1 VAGHPR
7 AERKLAAIL
16 VADIAGYSR
25 LVGLDE
31 EGTLA
36 RRRALRRELIDPT
49 IAEHRGRIFKTT
61 GDGVLVEF
69 ASVVDAVRCA
79 VAMQRATAA
88 REAAFIQDRRIKF
101 RVGINLADI
110 VVEGDDILGDGVN
123 IAARLEAIAPP
134 GGICLSGAAFDQVEG
149 KIDATFTDL
158 GNRHL
163 KNIARPVHVFAID
176 LLDNPKPQEPPATA
190 IQLTSAPPRL
200 SIVVLQFANIGGEHE
215 QEYFVD
221 GITESLT
228 TDLSRISGA
237 FVIARNTAFAY
248 KGKPA
253 DLRQI
258 GRDLNVRYALEGS
271 VQRGGKRLRVNV
283 QLIDCDTGTHLWAER
298 FDQALADLFEVQ
310 DEIVSRLAGQLDAR
324 LVEAEARRAE
334 RSPDPDS
341 MDLYFRARALIN
353 RGSTAE
359 YLKPAEA
366 LLERALALDPN
377 NVDALAAKGWVDMD
391 LGAGFMTDD
400 HAARLASAEAT
411 AIKALSL
418 APNHAWAHL
427 VLGSFYNT
435 VNRGAEAI
443 AEFEHALMLDRNLVY
458 AHALI
463 GMAKTALGRAE
474 EAESHYLEALRLS
487 PRDVAAHHWMSSAG
501 TSKLHLAKDE
511 EAVAW
516 FRRAIDANRNFAFTH
531 FSLAAALAHLGRIDL
546 ARAAA
551 KAGLALEPSFTIG
564 RFSAGARSDNTVY
577 LAGRERIYEGMR
589 QAAFRNNSQSKFQ
602 GATHDNS

>member
-1 VAGHPR
+1 MPEQPV
-7 AERKLAAIL
+7 ERKLAAIL
-16 VADIAGYSR
+16 AADIAGYSR

-36 RRRALRRELIDPT
+36 RLRALRRELIDPA
-49 IAEHRGRIFKTT
+49 IAQHRGRIFKTT
-61 GDGVLVEF
+61 GDGILVEF

-79 VAMQRATAA
+79 VAVQRATAA
-88 REAAFIQDRRIKF
+88 RETTFVQERRIEF
-101 RVGINLADI
+101 RVAINLGDV

-123 IAARLEAIAPP
+123 IAARLEGIAAP
-134 GGICLSGAAFDQVEG
+134 GGICLSRAAFDQVEG
-149 KIDATFTDL
+149 KIAMAFTDF
-158 GNRHL
+158 GNREL

-176 LLDNPKPQEPPATA
+176 LLDGPKPQETSATV
-190 IQLTSAPPRL
+190 IQLTSSPPRL
-200 SIVVLQFANIGGEHE
+200 SIVVLPFANIGGDHKE
-215 QEYFVD
+215 EYFVD
-221 GITESLT
+221 GIAESLT

-248 KGKPA
+248 KGKSSN
-253 DLRQI
+253 LRQI
-258 GRDLNVRYALEGS
+258 GRDLNVRYALVGS
-271 VQRGGKRLRVNV
+271 VQLGGNRLRVNV
-283 QLIDCDTGTHLWAER
+283 QLIDAKSGAHLWAER
-298 FDQALADLFEVQ
+298 FDQALADLFKMQ
-310 DEIVSRLAGQLDAR
+310 DEIVARLAGQLDAR
-324 LVEAEARRAE
+324 LVEAEAHRAE

-353 RGSTAE
+353 RGSTSE

-418 APNHAWAHL
+418 APNYAWAHL

-474 EAESHYLEALRLS
+474 EAESYYLEALRLS

-531 FSLAAALAHLGRIDL
+531 FSLAAALAHLGEIDV
-546 ARAAA
+546 ARAAT
-551 KAGLALEPSFTIG
+551 KAGLAVEPSFTIG
-564 RFSAGARSDNTVY
+564 RFSAGARSDNPVY

-589 QAAFRNNSQSKFQ
+589 RA
-602 GATHDNS
+602 GIPE

>member
-1 VAGHPR
+1 MPEQPI
-7 AERKLAAIL
+7 ERKLAAIL
-16 VADIAGYSR
+16 AADIAGYSR
-25 LVGLDE
+25 LVGQDE

-36 RRRALRRELIDPT
+36 RLRALRRELIDPT

-79 VAMQRATAA
+79 VAVQRATAA
-88 REAAFIQDRRIKF
+88 REAALVQERRIEF
-101 RVGINLADI
+101 RVGVNLGDI

-123 IAARLEAIAPP
+123 IAARLEAIAAP

-149 KIDATFTDL
+149 KIGAVFTDL
-158 GNRHL
+158 GNRQL
-163 KNIARPVHVFAID
+163 KNIARPVRVFAID
-176 LLDNPKPQEPPATA
+176 LLDSPKPQEPSAA
-190 IQLTSAPPRL
+190 VIQLTSSPPRL
-200 SIVVLQFANIGGEHE
+200 SIVVLPFANIGSDHE

-248 KGKPA
+248 KGKSS
-253 DLRQI
+253 DLRRI
-258 GRDLNVRYALEGS
+258 GRDLNVCYALVGS
-271 VQRGGKRLRVNV
+271 VQRGGNRLRVNV
-283 QLIDCDTGTHLWAER
+283 QLIDVESGAHLWAER
-298 FDQALADLFEVQ
+298 FDQALADLFEMQ
-310 DEIVSRLAGQLDAR
+310 DEIVARLAGQLGAR

-411 AIKALSL
+411 AIKTLSL
-418 APNHAWAHL
+418 APDHAWAHL
-427 VLGSFYNT
+427 VLGSLYNT

-487 PRDVAAHHWMSSAG
+487 PRDVSAHHWMSSAG

-531 FSLAAALAHLGRIDL
+531 FSLAAALAHLGRIDV
-546 ARAAA
+546 ARATA

-564 RFSAGARSDNTVY
+564 RFSAGARSDNPVY

-589 QAAFRNNSQSKFQ
+589 RA
-602 GATHDNS
+602 GIPE

>member
-1 VAGHPR
+1 MPEQPV
-7 AERKLAAIL
+7 ERKLAAIL

-31 EGTLA
+31 EGTLL
-36 RRRALRRELIDPT
+36 RLRALRRELIDPT
-49 IAEHRGRIFKTT
+49 IAEHRGRLFKTT
-61 GDGVLVEF
+61 GDGMLVEF

-79 VAMQRATAA
+79 VAVQRATAA
-88 REAAFIQDRRIKF
+88 REAAFIEERRIEF
-101 RVGINLADI
+101 RVGINLGDI

-123 IAARLEAIAPP
+123 IAARLEATATP
-134 GGICLSGAAFDQVEG
+134 GGICLSRAAFDQVEG
-149 KIDATFTDL
+149 KIAVAFTDL
-158 GNRHL
+158 GNRRL

-176 LLDNPKPQEPPATA
+176 PLDSPKPQEQSATA
-190 IQLTSAPPRL
+190 IQLTSSPPRL
-200 SIVVLQFANIGGEHE
+200 SLVVLPFANIGGDHE

-248 KGKPA
+248 KDKSA

-258 GRDLNVRYALEGS
+258 GRDLNVRYALVGS
-271 VQRGGKRLRVNV
+271 VQRGGNRLRVNV
-283 QLIDCDTGTHLWAER
+283 QLIDTESGAHLWAER
-298 FDQALADLFEVQ
+298 FDQTLADLFDMQ
-310 DEIVSRLAGQLDAR
+310 DDIVARLAGQLGAR

-366 LLERALALDPN
+366 LLERALALGPN

-400 HAARLASAEAT
+400 HTARLASAEAT
-411 AIKALSL
+411 AIKVLSL

-443 AEFEHALMLDRNLVY
+443 AEFEHALILDRNLVY

-474 EAESHYLEALRLS
+474 EAERHYLEALRLS
-487 PRDVAAHHWMSSAG
+487 PRDVAAHPWMSSAG

-516 FRRAIDANRNFAFTH
+516 FRQALDANRNFAFTH
-531 FSLAAALAHLGRIDL
+531 FSLAAALAHLDRIDV
-546 ARAAA
+546 ARTTA

-564 RFSAGARSDNTVY
+564 RFSAGARSDNPVY

-589 QAAFRNNSQSKFQ
+589 RA
-602 GATHDNS
+602 GIPE

>member
-1 VAGHPR
+1 
-7 AERKLAAIL
+7 
-16 VADIAGYSR
+16 
-25 LVGLDE
+25 
-31 EGTLA
+31 
-36 RRRALRRELIDPT
+36 
-49 IAEHRGRIFKTT
+49 
-61 GDGVLVEF
+61 
-69 ASVVDAVRCA
+69 
-79 VAMQRATAA
+79 
-88 REAAFIQDRRIKF
+88 
-101 RVGINLADI
+101 
-110 VVEGDDILGDGVN
+110 
-123 IAARLEAIAPP
+123 
-134 GGICLSGAAFDQVEG
+134 
-149 KIDATFTDL
+149 
-158 GNRHL
+158 L
-163 KNIARPVHVFAID
+163 KNIARQVPVFAID
-176 LLDNPKPQEPPATA
+176 LLDSPKPQEPSAA
-190 IQLTSAPPRL
+190 VIQLTSSPPRL
-200 SIVVLQFANIGGEHE
+200 SIVVLPFANIGSDHE

-248 KGKPA
+248 KGKSS

-258 GRDLNVRYALEGS
+258 GRDLNVCYALVGS
-271 VQRGGKRLRVNV
+271 VQRGGNRLRVNV
-283 QLIDCDTGTHLWAER
+283 QLIDVESGAHLWAER
-298 FDQALADLFEVQ
+298 FDQALADLFEMQ
-310 DEIVSRLAGQLDAR
+310 DEIVARLAGQLGAR

-341 MDLYFRARALIN
+341 VDLYFQARALIN

-400 HAARLASAEAT
+400 HAARLASAEAM

-443 AEFEHALMLDRNLVY
+443 TEFEHALMLDRNLVY

-531 FSLAAALAHLGRIDL
+531 FSLAAALAHLGRIGV
-546 ARAAA
+546 ARATA
-551 KAGLALEPSFTIG
+551 KAGLTLEPSFTIG
-564 RFSAGARSDNTVY
+564 RFSAGARSDNPVY

-589 QAAFRNNSQSKFQ
+589 LAGIPN
-602 GATHDNS
+602 